1 MSGKGSK
8 PRPLSVDRNTF
19 DDNWDR
25 IFGNNKPEPAIEVSS
40 YWSEDSRLEAIVM
53 QGKNRSYF
61 VEIYSDGNF
70 VSKIR
75 KGIYCLKDAE
85 EIAENA
91 ALEKWWLEDIY
102 AEEYN

>member
-8 PRPLSVDRNTF
+8 PRPLSVDQKTF

-25 IFGNNKPEPAIEVSS
+25 IFGAKKPEPAIEVSS
-40 YWSEDSRLEAIVM
+40 YWSDDSKLEAVVL
-53 QGKNRSYF
+53 QAKDSSYF

-70 VSKIR
+70 VSKLT
-75 KGIYCLKDAE
+75 KGIFTLDDAE
-85 EIAENA
+85 AVAENA
-91 ALEKWWLEDIY
+91 VLEKWWPEDEY

>member
-8 PRPLSVDRNTF
+8 PRPLSVDRKTF

-25 IFGNNKPEPAIEVSS
+25 IFGVNKPEPAIEVSS
-40 YWSEDSRLEAIVM
+40 YWSDDSQIEALVM
-53 QGKNRSYF
+53 QGKDKSYF
-61 VEIYSDGNF
+61 VEIYSDGKF
-70 VSKIR
+70 ASKIT

-91 ALEKWWLEDIY
+91 AHEKWWLEDIY

>member
-8 PRPLSVDRNTF
+8 PRPLSVDQKTF

-25 IFGNNKPEPAIEVSS
+25 IFGANKPEPAIEVSS
-40 YWSEDSRLEAIVM
+40 YWSDDSKLEAVVM
-53 QGKNRSYF
+53 QGKDKSYF

-70 VSKIR
+70 VTKIS
-75 KGIYCLKDAE
+75 KGIFTLDDARL
-85 EIAENA
+85 IAENA
-91 ALEKWWLEDIY
+91 VLEKWWLEDEY

>member
-8 PRPLSVDRNTF
+8 PRPLSVDRKTF

-40 YWSEDSRLEAIVM
+40 YWSDDSRLEAIVM
-53 QGKNRSYF
+53 QGKDKSYF

-70 VSKIR
+70 VSKIS
-75 KGIYCLKDAE
+75 KGIHTLDDAE
-85 EIAENA
+85 AVAENA
-91 ALEKWWLEDIY
+91 VIEKWWLADEY

>member
-8 PRPLSVDRNTF
+8 PRPLSVDQKTF

-25 IFGNNKPEPAIEVSS
+25 IFGAKKPEPAIEVSS
-40 YWSEDSRLEAIVM
+40 YWSDDSKLEAVLL
-53 QGKNRSYF
+53 QAKDGSYF

-70 VSKIR
+70 VSKITQC
-75 KGIYCLKDAE
+75 IFTLDDARS
-85 EIAENA
+85 IAENA
-91 ALEKWWLEDIY
+91 VLEKWWLEDEY